1 MHTESKESQRAA
13 YGMQRTGGQA
23 QRTGAPYKRASHANW
38 LRLALVL
45 GLFLSFGAGHAQV
58 AMRQMQAGDM
68 PITLLYPTAAVAQ
81 TVERGPWTLQVAMN
95 APLLAVPSP
104 EKRRLVVLSHGT
116 AGSPSPDYDLALTLV
131 RAGFVVAQPLH
142 RADNYL
148 DFSKAGPE
156 SWRTR
161 PSDVIEIIDAVAKDT
176 ALATQVN
183 TQRVGVHGMSAG
195 GVTGLALAGAQWRM
209 LDLVQHCARNLEDD
223 IGFCLNGLG
232 DKPVQQAMRKAQF
245 MAAKALPEDRAP
257 ESMKVLEGGRGGS
270 SSSAAA
276 DPRPDLRVAAVSL
289 AVPLA
294 AIFTAESLAR
304 IAIPVGLTTAG
315 NDGVL
320 APRYHSE
327 RVLDYCKTCRRLSAH
342 PGAGHFDWLSPW
354 PADVAQ
360 TVAATQMRGGL
371 PNPQFTPAERQKAFD
386 AIAVF
391 FAQTL

>member
-1 MHTESKESQRAA
+1 MHTKSKEYQRTACGMQGTGGLAQRAE
-13 YGMQRTGGQA
+13 A
-23 QRTGAPYKRASHANW
+23 QHTKPKRANW
-38 LRLALVL
+38 PRLALVL
-45 GLFLSFGAGHAQV
+45 GLYLCGGAGQAQV
-58 AMRQMQAGDM
+58 AMREMQSGNM

-95 APLLAVPSP
+95 APLLALPSP

-116 AGSPSPDYDLALTLV
+116 AGSQLPDYDLALTLV

-142 RADNYL
+142 RGDNYR

-161 PSDVIEIIDAVAKDT
+161 PSDVIDTLDAVAHDP

-245 MAAKALPEDRAP
+245 MAAKALSEDRAP

-276 DPRPDLRVAAVSL
+276 DPRPDARVAAVSL
-289 AVPLA
+289 AVPVA

-342 PGAGHFDWLSPW
+342 PSAGHFDWLSPW
-354 PADVAQ
+354 PAAVAQ

>member
-1 MHTESKESQRAA
+1 MHTKSKEYQRTA
-13 YGMQRTGGQA
+13 YGMQGTGGLA
-23 QRTGAPYKRASHANW
+23 QRADAQHTKPSRANW
-38 LRLALVL
+38 RRMALVL

-81 TVERGPWTLQVAMN
+81 TVERGPWTLQAAMN

-116 AGSPSPDYDLALTLV
+116 AGSLWPDYDLALTLV

-161 PSDVIEIIDAVAKDT
+161 PSDVIETIDAVAKDT

-223 IGFCLNGLG
+223 IGFCLNSLG

-257 ESMKVLEGGRGGS
+257 ESWKVLEGGRN
-270 SSSAAA
+270 SSAAA

-289 AVPLA
+289 AVPVA

-342 PGAGHFDWLSPW
+342 PSAGHFDWLSPW

-371 PNPQFTPAERQKAFD
+371 PTPQFTPAERQKAFD

>member
-1 MHTESKESQRAA
+1 MHTKSKGYQRTA
-13 YGMQRTGGQA
+13 YGMQGTGGLAQRADA
-23 QRTGAPYKRASHANW
+23 QRTKPKRANW
-38 LRLALVL
+38 PRLALVL
-45 GLFLSFGAGHAQV
+45 GLYLCGGAGQAQV
-58 AMRQMQAGDM
+58 AMREMQSGNM
-68 PITLLYPTAAVAQ
+68 PITLLYPTAEVAQ
-81 TVERGPWTLQVAMN
+81 TVERGRWTLQVAMN
-95 APLLAVPSP
+95 APLLALPSP
-104 EKRRLVVLSHGT
+104 QKRRLVVLSHGT
-116 AGSPSPDYDLALTLV
+116 AGNPLPDNDLAVTLV

-142 RADNYL
+142 RGDNYL
-148 DFSKAGPE
+148 KFSKAGPE

-161 PSDVIEIIDAVAKDT
+161 PSDVVETIDAVAHDP
-176 ALATQVN
+176 ALAAQVN

-245 MAAKALPEDRAP
+245 MAAKAMSEDRAP
-257 ESMKVLEGGRGGS
+257 ECMKVPEGRRES
-270 SSSAAA
+270 SGAA
-276 DPRPDLRVAAVSL
+276 DPRPDARLAAVSL
-289 AVPLA
+289 AVPLDA
-294 AIFTAESLAR
+294 LFTAESLAC
-304 IAIPVGLTTAG
+304 IAIPVGLTMAG

-327 RVLDYCKTCRRLSAH
+327 RVLGYCKTCRRLSAH
-342 PGAGHFDWLSPW
+342 PSAGHFDWLSPW
-354 PADVAQ
+354 PAAVAK

-371 PNPQFTPAERQKAFD
+371 PNPQFSPAERQKAFD

>member
-1 MHTESKESQRAA
+1 MVSYFMVVGAA
-13 YGMQRTGGQA
+13 D
-23 QRTGAPYKRASHANW
+23 
-38 LRLALVL
+38 
-45 GLFLSFGAGHAQV
+45 AQV
-58 AMRQMQAGDM
+58 AMRQIQSGDM
-68 PITLLYPTAAVAQ
+68 PITLLYPTAAAAQ
-81 TVERGPWTLQVAMN
+81 AVERGPFALQVAMN
-95 APLLAVPSP
+95 APLLALPTRV
-104 EKRRLVVLSHGT
+104 KRSLVVLSHGT
-116 AGSPSPDYDLALTLV
+116 AGSPLPDYDLALTLV

-142 RADNYL
+142 RGDNYL
-148 DFSKAGPE
+148 EFSKAGPE

-161 PSDVIEIIDAVAKDT
+161 PSDVIETIDAVAKDP

-209 LDLVQHCARNLEDD
+209 LDLVRHCARNLEDD

-245 MAAKALPEDRAP
+245 MAAKALSEDRAP
-257 ESMKVLEGGRGGS
+257 ETMKVLEGGRGS
-270 SSSAAA
+270 SGAA

-289 AVPLA
+289 AVPVGAL
-294 AIFTAESLAR
+294 FTAESLAR

-342 PGAGHFDWLSPW
+342 PSAGHFDWLSPW
-354 PADVAQ
+354 PVDVAQ